1 MLVVLFDHITQEMTK
16 LYVHHLIYGCLQG
29 FSTKKRLHKFFLR
42 AYVKEDAFLLNYR
55 ASRMRIQIGRMY
67 KYILNISKHLLV
79 YVKFF
84 RWPRCPSKLLT
95 PRCLLQPRARL
106 LLPRTALI
114 CDVFSVV
121 SNIMFTLLFQ
131 AVVHATCAF
140 P

>member
-1 MLVVLFDHITQEMTK
+1 MDRTLCVTRKTSSKGIVWSVAYYRVFPQI
-16 LYVHHLIYGCLQG
+16 
-29 FSTKKRLHKFFLR
+29 RLHIKIHFQI
-42 AYVKEDAFLLNYR
+42 YIKENTFLLNYR

-67 KYILNISKHLLV
+67 KNILNLSKHLLV
-79 YVKFF
+79 CVKFF
-84 RWPRCPSKLLT
+84 RWPRCPLKLLT

-131 AVVHATCAF
+131 AVVHTTCTF